1 MHNEKINI
9 LFVPSDLAGVGHFRS
24 IWPAQQINKDFG
36 DKFYVEVSNQVN
48 LNDFEYLSKFKII
61 HFHRELGNFENR
73 IEIFKKLRELGIII
87 IMDIDDYWMPP
98 TTHPLH
104 YMVVKNKIDFKITEM
119 FKISDYVTTTT
130 DIFAKEIGK
139 FNKNVFVIP
148 NALASNHQMWNGEDA
163 KQTDKVRI
171 TWIGGSSHLHDL
183 MKVQDDMNR
192 INSDSELVDKYQI
205 ILCGYDTRGSATQ
218 IMPDG
223 REITRKILPA
233 ESVWNEF
240 EKIFTTNYSIC
251 DEDYIKYLKKC
262 SKESYKNMSESEF
275 KYLRRWTLP
284 LTQYGKHYDYC
295 DICLA
300 PLDENMFNY
309 CKSELKIIEA
319 GFKKKVLIAQ
329 DYGIYHELIKNGE
342 NGILIPTKDNNKG
355 WHKALKKLILD
366 KEYRDMLA
374 NNLHEFVVNNYTL
387 EIVTKKRVEFYEQIV
402 TKANKPKQ
410 EFADS
415 IIP

>member
-1 MHNEKINI
+1 MIEKKINI

-24 IWPAQQINKDFG
+24 IWPAQQINKEFG
-36 DKFYVEVSNQVN
+36 DRFHVEVNNQPN
-48 LNDFEYLSKFKII
+48 LNDFNYLSKFQII
-61 HFHRELGNFENR
+61 HFHRELGNFEHMP
-73 IEIFKKLRELGIII
+73 ELFKKLKDMGIIL

-98 TTHPLH
+98 TTHPLY
-104 YMVVKNKIDFKITEM
+104 YMVVKNEISKKITET
-119 FKISDYVTTTT
+119 FKHSDFVTTTT
-130 DIFAKEIGK
+130 DIFAKEIAK

-171 TWIGGSSHLHDL
+171 TWIGGSSHEHDL
-183 MKVQDDMNR
+183 MKVEDDMNR
-192 INSDSELVDKYQI
+192 LNSDSDLKDKYQI
-205 ILCGYDTRGSATQ
+205 ILCGFDTRGSATQ

-223 REITRKILPA
+223 KEVTRKILPH
-233 ESVWNEF
+233 ESIWHKF
-240 EKIFTTNYSIC
+240 EQIFTTNHTIC
-251 DEDYIKYLKKC
+251 DEDYSKYLKK
-262 SKESYKNMSESEF
+262 SLKDSYKNKSEADLN
-275 KYLRRWTLP
+275 YLRRWTLP

-319 GFKKKVLIAQ
+319 GFKNKVLVAQ
-329 DYGIYHELIKNGE
+329 DYGIYHELIKSGE

-355 WHKALKKLILD
+355 WYKAIKKLILD
-366 KEYRDMLA
+366 KDYRDMLA

-387 EIVTKKRVEFYEQIV
+387 DIVTKNRVKFYEQILKTSV
-402 TKANKPKQ
+402 EKEKLTEQITP
-410 EFADS
+410 
-415 IIP
+415 

>member
-1 MHNEKINI
+1 MSKKINI
-9 LFVPSDLAGVGHFRS
+9 LFVPSDLAGVGHYRS
-24 IWPAQQINKDFG
+24 IWPAQQINKEFG
-36 DKFYVEVSNQVN
+36 DKFHVEVTNQVN
-48 LNDFEYLSKFKII
+48 LNDFNYLSKFKII
-61 HFHRELGNFENR
+61 HFHRELGNFAHMPEL
-73 IEIFKKLRELGIII
+73 FKKLKEMGIIM

-104 YMVVKNKIDFKITEM
+104 YMVVKNEIDKKITET
-119 FKISDYVTTTT
+119 FKHADYVTTTT
-130 DIFAKEIGK
+130 DIFAKEIEK
-139 FNKNVFVIP
+139 FNKNVFIIP
-148 NALASNHQMWNGEDA
+148 NALASEHQMWNGQDS

-171 TWIGGSSHLHDL
+171 ACIGGSSHHHDL
-183 MKVQDDMNR
+183 MKVESDMNR
-192 INSDSELVDKYQI
+192 LNSDNDLKDKYQI
-205 ILCGYDTRGSATQ
+205 LLCGYDIRGSATQ

-223 REITRKILPA
+223 KEITRKILPQ
-233 ESVWNEF
+233 ESIWNEF

-262 SKESYKNMSESEF
+262 SKDSYKNKKESELN
-275 KYLRRWTLP
+275 YIRRWTLP

-319 GFKKKVLIAQ
+319 GFKNKVLVAQ
-329 DYGIYHELIKNGE
+329 DYGIYHDLIKNGE

-366 KEYRDMLA
+366 KNYRDMLA
-374 NNLHEFVVNNYTL
+374 KNLNEFVIKNYTL
-387 EIVTKKRVEFYEQIV
+387 EIVTKKRVAFYE
-402 TKANKPKQ
+402 
-410 EFADS
+410 E
-415 IIP
+415 IIKKSSEKKEQFVELMVS